1 MSNAWQFLMS
11 HQIARPEYGVFEQ
24 RYALKY
30 FSYLLTKEKQRDLS
44 ACAVSYITGGKRFC
58 TPSTKSFGEC
68 KNLAYEKT
76 KWMLVHYRELIYQ
89 DACPNCKRLRMT
101 PKARQ
106 CLWCSYFEQKS

>member
-30 FSYLLTKEKQRDLS
+30 FSYLLTKEEQRELS
-44 ACAVSYITGGKRFC
+44 ACAVSYITGELPFCAPSKR
-58 TPSTKSFGEC
+58 SFSEC
-68 KNLAYEKT
+68 KTFAYEKT
-76 KWMLVHYRELIYQ
+76 EWLLDQYRELIYQ
-89 DACPNCKRLRMT
+89 DTCPNCKRLRMT

-106 CLWCSYFEQKS
+106 CLWCAHFEQKL